1 CAARRSCEL
10 ETKAK
15 RLSGVV
21 KTGRPLLVAAMPLAF
36 GQELNAWDSQIKD
49 IKSQFSALLPNLQKL
64 ALGGTAVGTGV
75 NAHPQMSSK
84 ALQILNEKTGM
95 SFEPSV
101 DRFRAISSQDVSLD
115 LSAKTRTLAVMLTK
129 ISNDL
134 RWMNSGPLAG
144 LGEIKL
150 PALQPGSSIMPGKVN
165 PVIPESVTM
174 VSAQVIGND
183 TTIAIAAQSGNF
195 QLNVMLPLIGFNLIQ
210 SISLLSNACLA
221 LADKAIKDFS
231 VNDEAIESVLSKNPI
246 LATALN
252 STIGYELGSQIV
264 KKAYQ
269 EKRTIIDVAVEMTDL
284 DESELTLLLDPLT
297 LTDNS

>member
-1 CAARRSCEL
+1 
-10 ETKAK
+10 
-15 RLSGVV
+15 
-21 KTGRPLLVAAMPLAF
+21 
-36 GQELNAWDSQIKD
+36 
-49 IKSQFSALLPNLQKL
+49 
-64 ALGGTAVGTGV
+64 
-75 NAHPQMSSK
+75 MSSK
-84 ALQILNEKTGM
+84 ATQILNEKTGM

-221 LADKAIKDFS
+221 LADKAIKGFS
-231 VNDEAIESVLSKNPI
+231 VNDEAIESVLSRNPI

-284 DESELTLLLDPLT
+284 DESELIRLLDPLT